1 MAGKND
7 DDDIAFT
14 LERWFDAPRDLVWK
28 VYTDAEHLSQWWG
41 PAHFE
46 WVKGSLD
53 LKPGGMFHYGMR
65 GPNNMIMWGKFVYH
79 EIVPPER
86 LVFVNAFSDEHGAT
100 TPNPWMPDWPLET
113 LNTVTFAEQDGRT
126 LISMRG
132 VPVNPTEA
140 QRQMF
145 KGATQQMRAGFK
157 GTLDKL
163 EAYLA
168 QQQGK

>member
-28 VYTDAEHLSQWWG
+28 VYTTAEHLSQWWG
-41 PAHFE
+41 PPNFA
-46 WVKGSLD
+46 WVKGSME

-65 GPNNMIMWGKFVYH
+65 APNGSMMWGKFVYR
-79 EIVPPER
+79 EIAAPER
-86 LVFVNAFSDEHGAT
+86 IVFTNSFSDENGGI
-100 TPNPWMPDWPLET
+100 TPNPWMPEWPLEV
-113 LNTVTFAEQDGRT
+113 LNTVTFREENGRT
-126 LISMRG
+126 LISMYG

-145 KGATQQMRAGFK
+145 KGAKMQMQAGFK

-163 EAYLA
+163 AAYLA
-168 QQQGK
+168 QQQEK